1 VKKLLIVDDS
11 TLVRKQ
17 LTQILEEDG
26 YEIDIA
32 KNGKEAV
39 GKAIATDYDAITMDI
54 EMPIMN
60 GLDAIR
66 KIMKKNPTPILVI
79 SSLTSDG
86 ARETIEA
93 MNLGAVDY
101 VTKPGSR
108 SINVETGL
116 NEIKRKVR
124 NVSRIS
130 RRRLAKKIQD
140 REDRQYLTNI
150 NIGHPNQNGKVE
162 HIVLIGSSTGGP
174 GLIEQIC
181 SSLPSDFP
189 HPVCIV
195 QHMPEKFTG
204 AFAERLNS
212 VSTVTVKESEA
223 NEEIK
228 NGVVYVA
235 KGGVNLT
242 FRKKVSGKIVVNHT
256 DEVAGRF
263 FTPSVDEMFLSSLN
277 VFSPKDITA
286 FLLTGIGEDGA
297 EGMVE
302 IKNKGGYTIAE
313 SEETATVYGMPREA
327 YNRGGVV
334 EQLPFPKILKK
345 FAFFRGVN

>member
-1 VKKLLIVDDS
+1 MS
-11 TLVRKQ
+11 
-17 LTQILEEDG
+17 ILEEDN
-26 YEIDIA
+26 YDIDIA

-39 GKAIATDYDAITMDI
+39 EMASETDYAAITMDI

-60 GLDAIR
+60 GLDAIK
-66 KIMKKNPTPILVI
+66 KIMKVNPTPILVI

-86 ARETIEA
+86 ARETIDA
-93 MNLGAVDY
+93 LDLGAIDY
-101 VTKPGSR
+101 ATKPGSR
-108 SINVETGL
+108 SINVEKDAK
-116 NEIKRKVR
+116 EIKRKVR

-130 RRRLAKKIQD
+130 KRRLQKKMQD
-140 REDRQYLTNI
+140 REDRQHLTNI
-150 NIGHPNQNGKVE
+150 NIGHANQNGKVE
-162 HIVLIGSSTGGP
+162 HIILIGSSTGGP

-204 AFAERLNS
+204 AFADRLNS
-212 VSTVTVKESEA
+212 LSTVTVKESEHG
-223 NEEIK
+223 EEIK
-228 NGVVYVA
+228 NGIVYVA

-242 FRKKVSGKIVVNHT
+242 FKKKVSGKIVANHT
-256 DEVAGRF
+256 DEVPGRF

-297 EGMVE
+297 EGMVD
-302 IKNKGGYTIAE
+302 IKDKGGYTIAE
-313 SEETATVYGMPREA
+313 SEQTATVYGMPREA

-334 EQLPFPKILKK
+334 EKLPFPKILKK

>member
-1 VKKLLIVDDS
+1 MKKLLVVDDS

-17 LTQILEEDG
+17 LATLLEDQDF
-26 YEIDIA
+26 EIDFA

-39 GKAIATDYDAITMDI
+39 DMATSTDYDAITMDI

-66 KIMKKNPTPILVI
+66 KIMKANPTPILVI
-79 SSLTSDG
+79 SSLTTDG

-93 MNLGAVDY
+93 LNLGAVDY
-101 VTKPGSR
+101 MAKPGSR
-108 SINVETGL
+108 SINVDKDAQ
-116 NEIKRKVR
+116 EIKRKLR

-130 RRRLAKKIQD
+130 RRRLQKKIQD
-140 REDRQYLTNI
+140 RDDRQHLTNI
-150 NIGHPNQNGKVE
+150 NFGNPNRDGKVE
-162 HIVLIGSSTGGP
+162 HIILIGSSTGGP

-204 AFAERLNS
+204 AFADRLNS
-212 VSTVTVKESEA
+212 VSTVTVKESEDG
-223 NEEIK
+223 EELK
-228 NGVVYVA
+228 NGVVYIA
-235 KGGVNLT
+235 KGGENLT
-242 FRKKVSGKIVVNHT
+242 FRKKVSGKIIIKHT
-256 DEVAGRF
+256 PEVPSRF
-263 FTPSVDEMFLSSLN
+263 FTPSVDEMFLSSVS

-297 EGMVE
+297 EGMVK
-302 IKNKGGYTIAE
+302 IKQSGGYTIGE

-327 YNRGGVV
+327 YERGGVS

-345 FAFFRGVN
+345 FAFFRGI

>member
-1 VKKLLIVDDS
+1 VKKILVVDDS

-17 LTQILEEDG
+17 LTSILEEEN

-32 KNGKEAV
+32 KNGKDAV
-39 GKAIATDYDAITMDI
+39 EMALECDYSAITMDI

-66 KIMKKNPTPILVI
+66 KIMRKNPTPILVI
-79 SSLTSDG
+79 SSLTTDG
-86 ARETIEA
+86 ARETLEA
-93 MNLGAVDY
+93 LNLGAIDY

-108 SINVETGL
+108 TLNVEKDFK
-116 NEIKRKVR
+116 EIKRKVR

-130 RRRLAKKIQD
+130 KRRLQKKMQD
-140 REDRQYLTNI
+140 REDRQHLTNI
-150 NIGHPNQNGKVE
+150 NLGHANQNGKIE
-162 HIVLIGSSTGGP
+162 HLVLIGSSTGGP

-189 HPVCIV
+189 HPICIV

-204 AFAERLNS
+204 PFAERLNAL
-212 VSTVTVKESEA
+212 STVTVKESEHG
-223 NEEIK
+223 EELK
-228 NGVVYVA
+228 NGIIYVA

-242 FRKKVSGKIVVNHT
+242 FRKKVSGKIVIHHT
-256 DEVAGRF
+256 DEVEGRF
-263 FTPSVDEMFLSSLN
+263 FTPSVDEMFLSS
-277 VFSPKDITA
+277 VDIFSAKDITA

-297 EGMVE
+297 EGMVS
-302 IKNKGGYTIAE
+302 IKEKGGYTIAE

-327 YNRGGVV
+327 YERGGVV
-334 EQLPFPKILKK
+334 EKLPFNKILKK